1 MVDPELL
8 GRLLEGVVHGELPHL
23 LLELVETLLASLLV
37 PGDDGE
43 VVLGAVR
50 LAGLQVW
57 SLVGML
63 ARVITFS
70 RSLPSGLALAPSN
83 LADNISSQLTLL
95 QLTVPTVTLAHCHSD
110 ESHLSDPLAL
120 KSAGKESRT
129 NSSRLL
135 SLDDV

>member
-70 RSLPSGLALAPSN
+70 RSLPSGLALAVAPSN

-95 QLTVPTVTLAHCHSD
+95 QLTVPTVTLAHWHTVTVTSLTC
-110 ESHLSDPLAL
+110 LI
-120 KSAGKESRT
+120 
-129 NSSRLL
+129 LL
-135 SLDDV
+135 H